1 MSANYLQYI
10 GSFYQD
16 QTAFPPVQFLV
27 SGIDPEVRQVVGNNI
42 TASTFS
48 RRLPLF
54 IIDNTRGSADFSGGL
69 NGYRVVNA
77 LNGDINLCEDLFKVG
92 TLKGISHL
100 RGFLSDFGFDSIRSM
115 KVAGYLNFV
124 KETERRL
131 GNNVPL
137 TVDILEQYGGTM
149 LVEHK
154 LNQLV
159 ENGVMTEYNRQYL
172 LGRYAEVSSA
182 AADFEM
188 LFSLLAP
195 FMGNTTPSGDM
206 AVQLP
211 IGEFVTDEPMQHLLC
226 KLLLYYIKGTPS
238 ETAVLILDDGNGDRT
253 CIVDILKNLPVST
266 EVHLISN
273 DVFSLSDTALGIM
286 MNRFPARIYTRHE
299 NMGSCQKIERH
310 CGDIDVVKR
319 SSTVTVDR
327 RFKANSAW
335 DMLLG
340 TNKSETEI
348 TNVPVRD
355 PLFRKEY
362 IQTLPSRTG
371 IVDFGGNKILFSF

>member
-10 GSFYQD
+10 GSFYHD
-16 QTAFPPVQFLV
+16 QNAFPSVRFLV
-27 SGIDPEVRQVVGNNI
+27 SGIDPEVRQIVGDNI

-48 RRLPLF
+48 RGLPLF
-54 IIDNTRGSADFSGGL
+54 IIDNTRGATNFSDVLGG
-69 NGYRVVNA
+69 YHVVDA
-77 LNGDINLCEDLFKVG
+77 LNGDINLCKDLFTIG

-100 RGFLSDFGFDSIRSM
+100 RSFLSDFGFDSIRSM
-115 KVAGYLNFV
+115 KVAEYLNFV

-131 GNNVPL
+131 GNDSPL
-137 TVDILEQYGGTM
+137 TVEILEQYGGTM

-159 ENGVMTEYNRQYL
+159 ESGVLTEDNRHYL

-195 FMGNTTPSGDM
+195 FMGNTEPSRDM
-206 AVQLP
+206 AVHLP
-211 IGEFVTDEPMQHLLC
+211 IGEFVADEPMQHLLC
-226 KLLLYYIKGTPS
+226 KLLVCYIKGAPS
-238 ETAVLILDDGNGDRT
+238 ESAVLILDDGNGDQC
-253 CIVDILKNLPVST
+253 CIVELLKDLPVST
-266 EVHLISN
+266 EVHMISN
-273 DVFSLSDTALGIM
+273 DVFTFSDASLGIV
-286 MNRFPARIYTRHE
+286 MNKFPARIYTRHE
-299 NMGSCQKIERH
+299 NMGSCMKIESH
-310 CGDIDVVKR
+310 CGNIDVVKR
-319 SSTVTVDR
+319 SSTITVDR
-327 RFKANSAW
+327 RFRANTAW

-348 TNVPVRD
+348 TNTPVRD

-362 IQTLPSRTG
+362 IQALPPRTG
-371 IVDFGGNKILFSF
+371 IVDFCGNKIPFSF